1 MFELS
6 FSKSIKNFRKE
17 NNLSQAEFA
26 NMLQVSRTTVVSYE
40 KGTKEPTLYVLFR
53 AAKIMNCSLDE
64 LVGINSPENKVKLYN
79 SLDDNKTLKLEE
91 ELNKK
96 LNTLNKLI
104 KSYRRS
110 FEELSMSKK
119 RTDRILEELSMS
131 KKRNDRMLEE
141 LSMSKKRT
149 DRMFEELSMSKRRT
163 DRMLEELSMSKRRN
177 DLMYEELKRTINR
190 VSKSEDNF
198 TEIIN
203 SLSLDAKKDISLG
216 IEDLSDSPKI
226 EVEYIS
232 IPEFSCIA
240 CGSPMEPEND
250 IADFIE
256 LPLIPPLNPDKI
268 SSYFV
273 VTASGESMNEIC
285 QNGEK
290 IVLMSLQAS
299 CSDIKSGDILAISI
313 DNCLTLKEL
322 ILNSN
327 HDMVTLKPHSTNPE
341 FVETTYT
348 CKEFKTLE
356 IKGKL
361 ICTVNELYDKAEEL
375 SK

>member
-1 MFELS
+1 MEVSIILNKII
-6 FSKSIKNFRKE
+6 FSEKLKYLRLKE
-17 NNLSQAEFA
+17 NLSQSQLAKKA
-26 NMLQVSRTTVVSYE
+26 GITRQALSKYE
-40 KGTKEPTLYVLFR
+40 LGISEPNLYTLVKLADYF
-53 AAKIMNCSLDE
+53 NCSLDSLVFDTIQLNNTMINLDLDYLLNE
-64 LVGINSPENKVKLYN
+64 LDSIQKTNHL
-79 SLDDNKTLKLEE
+79 LDT
-91 ELNKK
+91 K
-96 LNTLNKLI
+96 LNNLKSLIHSIETTSSNKQTQTLDE
-104 KSYRRS
+104 Y
-110 FEELSMSKK
+110 
-119 RTDRILEELSMS
+119 
-131 KKRNDRMLEE
+131 
-141 LSMSKKRT
+141 
-149 DRMFEELSMSKRRT
+149 
-163 DRMLEELSMSKRRN
+163 
-177 DLMYEELKRTINR
+177 
-190 VSKSEDNF
+190 
-198 TEIIN
+198 
-203 SLSLDAKKDISLG
+203 
-216 IEDLSDSPKI
+216 LSDSAKI

-240 CGSPMEPEND
+240 CGSPIEPEND
-250 IADFIE
+250 IEDFID

-327 HDMVTLKPHSTNPE
+327 HDMVTLKPHSTDPE

-356 IKGKL
+356 IKGKF

>member
-1 MFELS
+1 MFEIS

-64 LVGINSPENKVKLYN
+64 LVGINSPENNVKLSN
-79 SLDDNKTLKLEE
+79 SLDDNNTLKLQE

-96 LNTLNKLI
+96 LNILNNLI
-104 KSYRRS
+104 KRYRRS
-110 FEELSMSKK
+110 FEEL
-119 RTDRILEELSMS
+119 
-131 KKRNDRMLEE
+131 N
-141 LSMSKKRT
+141 
-149 DRMFEELSMSKRRT
+149 MSKRRT
-163 DRMLEELSMSKRRN
+163 DRMLEELNMSKRRN

-190 VSKSEDNF
+190 VSKSEDDF

-203 SLSLDAKKDISLG
+203 SLSLDIKKDISIG

-240 CGSPMEPEND
+240 CGSPIEPEND
-250 IADFIE
+250 IEDFID

-268 SSYFV
+268 
-273 VTASGESMNEIC
+273 
-285 QNGEK
+285 
-290 IVLMSLQAS
+290 
-299 CSDIKSGDILAISI
+299 
-313 DNCLTLKEL
+313 
-322 ILNSN
+322 
-327 HDMVTLKPHSTNPE
+327 
-341 FVETTYT
+341 
-348 CKEFKTLE
+348 
-356 IKGKL
+356 
-361 ICTVNELYDKAEEL
+361 
-375 SK
+375 

>member
-1 MFELS
+1 MNKII
-6 FSKSIKNFRKE
+6 FSEKLKYLRLKE
-17 NNLSQAEFA
+17 NLSQSQLAKKA
-26 NMLQVSRTTVVSYE
+26 GITRQALSKYE
-40 KGTKEPTLYVLFR
+40 LGISEPNLYTLVKLADYF
-53 AAKIMNCSLDE
+53 NCSLDSLVFDTIQLNNTMINLDLDYLLNE
-64 LVGINSPENKVKLYN
+64 LDSIQ
-79 SLDDNKTLKLEE
+79 KTNHL
-91 ELNKK
+91 LNTK
-96 LNTLNKLI
+96 LNNLKSLIHSIETTSSNKQTQTLDE
-104 KSYRRS
+104 Y
-110 FEELSMSKK
+110 
-119 RTDRILEELSMS
+119 
-131 KKRNDRMLEE
+131 
-141 LSMSKKRT
+141 
-149 DRMFEELSMSKRRT
+149 
-163 DRMLEELSMSKRRN
+163 
-177 DLMYEELKRTINR
+177 
-190 VSKSEDNF
+190 
-198 TEIIN
+198 
-203 SLSLDAKKDISLG
+203 
-216 IEDLSDSPKI
+216 LSDSAKI

-240 CGSPMEPEND
+240 CGSPIEPEND
-250 IADFIE
+250 IEDFID

-327 HDMVTLKPHSTNPE
+327 HDMVTLKPHSTDPE

-356 IKGKL
+356 IKGKF
-361 ICTVNELYDKAEEL
+361 ICTVNELYDKAEDL

>member
-1 MFELS
+1 MNKII
-6 FSKSIKNFRKE
+6 FSEKLKYLRLKE
-17 NNLSQAEFA
+17 NLSQAQLA
-26 NMLQVSRTTVVSYE
+26 KKVGITRQALSKYE
-40 KGTKEPTLYVLFR
+40 LGISEPNLYTLVKLADYF
-53 AAKIMNCSLDE
+53 NCSLDSLVFDTIQLNNTMINLDLDYLLNE
-64 LVGINSPENKVKLYN
+64 LDSIQKTNHL
-79 SLDDNKTLKLEE
+79 LDT
-91 ELNKK
+91 K
-96 LNTLNKLI
+96 LNNLKSLIHSIETTSSNEQTQTLDE
-104 KSYRRS
+104 Y
-110 FEELSMSKK
+110 
-119 RTDRILEELSMS
+119 
-131 KKRNDRMLEE
+131 
-141 LSMSKKRT
+141 
-149 DRMFEELSMSKRRT
+149 
-163 DRMLEELSMSKRRN
+163 
-177 DLMYEELKRTINR
+177 
-190 VSKSEDNF
+190 
-198 TEIIN
+198 
-203 SLSLDAKKDISLG
+203 
-216 IEDLSDSPKI
+216 LSDSPKI

-240 CGSPMEPEND
+240 CGSPIEPETD
-250 IADFIE
+250 IADFID

-299 CSDIKSGDILAISI
+299 CSDVKSGDILAISI

-356 IKGKL
+356 IKGKF

-375 SK
+375 GK

>member
-1 MFELS
+1 MNKII
-6 FSKSIKNFRKE
+6 FSEKLKYLRLKE
-17 NNLSQAEFA
+17 NLSQAQLA
-26 NMLQVSRTTVVSYE
+26 KKVGITRQALSKYE
-40 KGTKEPTLYVLFR
+40 LGISEPNLYTLVKLADYF
-53 AAKIMNCSLDE
+53 NCSLDSLVFDTIQLNNTMINLDLDYLLNE
-64 LVGINSPENKVKLYN
+64 LDSIQKTNHL
-79 SLDDNKTLKLEE
+79 LDT
-91 ELNKK
+91 K
-96 LNTLNKLI
+96 LNNLKSLIHSIETTSSNEQTQTLDE
-104 KSYRRS
+104 Y
-110 FEELSMSKK
+110 
-119 RTDRILEELSMS
+119 
-131 KKRNDRMLEE
+131 
-141 LSMSKKRT
+141 
-149 DRMFEELSMSKRRT
+149 
-163 DRMLEELSMSKRRN
+163 
-177 DLMYEELKRTINR
+177 
-190 VSKSEDNF
+190 
-198 TEIIN
+198 
-203 SLSLDAKKDISLG
+203 
-216 IEDLSDSPKI
+216 LSDSPKI

-240 CGSPMEPEND
+240 CGSPIEPETD
-250 IADFIE
+250 IADFID

-299 CSDIKSGDILAISI
+299 CSDVKSGDILAISI

-356 IKGKL
+356 IKGKF

>member
-40 KGTKEPTLYVLFR
+40 KGTKEPSLYVLFR
-53 AAKIMNCSLDE
+53 AAKVMNCSLDE
-64 LVGINSPENKVKLYN
+64 LVGLNSPENKIKIYN
-79 SLDDNKTLKLEE
+79 SLDDNSTLKLKE
-91 ELNKK
+91 ELNEK

-104 KSYRRS
+104 KRYRRS
-110 FEELSMSKK
+110 FEEL
-119 RTDRILEELSMS
+119 
-131 KKRNDRMLEE
+131 N
-141 LSMSKKRT
+141 
-149 DRMFEELSMSKRRT
+149 
-163 DRMLEELSMSKRRN
+163 MSKRRN

-190 VSKSEDNF
+190 VSKSEDDF

-203 SLSLDAKKDISLG
+203 SLSLDTKKDISIG

-240 CGSPMEPEND
+240 CGSPIEPEND
-250 IADFIE
+250 IEDFID

-285 QNGEK
+285 QDGEK

-327 HDMVTLKPHSTNPE
+327 HDMVTLKPHSTDPE

-356 IKGKL
+356 IKGKF

>member
-1 MFELS
+1 MFEQS
-6 FSKSIKNFRKE
+6 FSKSIKKFRKE
-17 NNLSQAEFA
+17 NNLSQLEFA

-40 KGTKEPTLYVLFR
+40 KGTKEPSLYVLFR
-53 AAKIMNCSLDE
+53 AAKVMNCSLDE
-64 LVGINSPENKVKLYN
+64 LVGLNSPENKIKIYN
-79 SLDDNKTLKLEE
+79 SLDDNSTLKLKE
-91 ELNKK
+91 ELNEK

-104 KSYRRS
+104 KRYRRS
-110 FEELSMSKK
+110 FEEL
-119 RTDRILEELSMS
+119 
-131 KKRNDRMLEE
+131 N
-141 LSMSKKRT
+141 
-149 DRMFEELSMSKRRT
+149 
-163 DRMLEELSMSKRRN
+163 MSKRRN

-190 VSKSEDNF
+190 VSKSEDDF

-203 SLSLDAKKDISLG
+203 SLSLDTKKDISIG

-240 CGSPMEPEND
+240 CGSPIEPEND
-250 IADFIE
+250 IEDFID

-327 HDMVTLKPHSTNPE
+327 HDMVTLKPHSTDPE
-341 FVETTYT
+341 FIETTYT

-356 IKGKL
+356 IKGKF
-361 ICTVNELYDKAEEL
+361 ICTVNELYDKAEDL

>member
-1 MFELS
+1 MEVSIILNKII
-6 FSKSIKNFRKE
+6 FSEKLKYLRLKE
-17 NNLSQAEFA
+17 NLSQSQLAKKA
-26 NMLQVSRTTVVSYE
+26 GITRQALSKYE
-40 KGTKEPTLYVLFR
+40 LGISEPNLYTLVKLADYF
-53 AAKIMNCSLDE
+53 NCSLDSLVFDTIQLNNTMINLDLDYLLNE
-64 LVGINSPENKVKLYN
+64 LDSIQKTNHL
-79 SLDDNKTLKLEE
+79 LDT
-91 ELNKK
+91 K
-96 LNTLNKLI
+96 LNNLKSLIHSIETTSSNKQTQTLDE
-104 KSYRRS
+104 Y
-110 FEELSMSKK
+110 
-119 RTDRILEELSMS
+119 
-131 KKRNDRMLEE
+131 
-141 LSMSKKRT
+141 
-149 DRMFEELSMSKRRT
+149 
-163 DRMLEELSMSKRRN
+163 
-177 DLMYEELKRTINR
+177 
-190 VSKSEDNF
+190 
-198 TEIIN
+198 
-203 SLSLDAKKDISLG
+203 
-216 IEDLSDSPKI
+216 LSDSAKI

-240 CGSPMEPEND
+240 CGSPIEPEND
-250 IADFIE
+250 IEDFID

-285 QNGEK
+285 QHGEK

-327 HDMVTLKPHSTNPE
+327 HDMVTLKPHSTDPE
-341 FVETTYT
+341 FLETTYT

-356 IKGKL
+356 IKGKF

>member
-1 MFELS
+1 MFEQS
-6 FSKSIKNFRKE
+6 FSKSIKKFRKE

-40 KGTKEPTLYVLFR
+40 KGTKEPSLYVLFR
-53 AAKIMNCSLDE
+53 AAKVMNCSLDE
-64 LVGINSPENKVKLYN
+64 LVGLNSPENKIKIYN
-79 SLDDNKTLKLEE
+79 SLDDNSTLKLKE
-91 ELNKK
+91 ELNEK

-104 KSYRRS
+104 KRYRRS
-110 FEELSMSKK
+110 FEEL
-119 RTDRILEELSMS
+119 
-131 KKRNDRMLEE
+131 N
-141 LSMSKKRT
+141 
-149 DRMFEELSMSKRRT
+149 
-163 DRMLEELSMSKRRN
+163 MSKRRN

-190 VSKSEDNF
+190 VSKSEDDF

-203 SLSLDAKKDISLG
+203 SLSLDAKKDISIG
-216 IEDLSDSPKI
+216 IEDLSDSAKI

-240 CGSPMEPEND
+240 CGSPIEPEND
-250 IADFIE
+250 IEDLIE

-285 QNGEK
+285 QNREK

-299 CSDIKSGDILAISI
+299 CSDVKSGDILAISI

-356 IKGKL
+356 IKGKF

>member
-1 MFELS
+1 MNKII
-6 FSKSIKNFRKE
+6 FSEKLKYLRLKE
-17 NNLSQAEFA
+17 NLSQSQLAKKVGITRQA
-26 NMLQVSRTTVVSYE
+26 LSKYE
-40 KGTKEPTLYVLFR
+40 LGISEPNLYTLVKLADYF
-53 AAKIMNCSLDE
+53 NCSLDSLVFDTIQLNNTMINLDLDYLLNE
-64 LVGINSPENKVKLYN
+64 LDSIQKTNHL
-79 SLDDNKTLKLEE
+79 LDT
-91 ELNKK
+91 K
-96 LNTLNKLI
+96 LNNLKSLIHSIETTSSNEQTQTLDE
-104 KSYRRS
+104 Y
-110 FEELSMSKK
+110 
-119 RTDRILEELSMS
+119 
-131 KKRNDRMLEE
+131 
-141 LSMSKKRT
+141 
-149 DRMFEELSMSKRRT
+149 
-163 DRMLEELSMSKRRN
+163 
-177 DLMYEELKRTINR
+177 
-190 VSKSEDNF
+190 
-198 TEIIN
+198 
-203 SLSLDAKKDISLG
+203 
-216 IEDLSDSPKI
+216 LSDSPKI

-240 CGSPMEPEND
+240 CGSPIEPEND
-250 IADFIE
+250 IEDLIE

-285 QNGEK
+285 QNREK

-299 CSDIKSGDILAISI
+299 CSDVKSGDILAISI

-356 IKGKL
+356 IKGKF

>member
-1 MFELS
+1 LNKII
-6 FSKSIKNFRKE
+6 FSEKLKYLRLKE
-17 NNLSQAEFA
+17 NLSQSQLAKKA
-26 NMLQVSRTTVVSYE
+26 GITRQALSKYE
-40 KGTKEPTLYVLFR
+40 LGISEPNLYTLVKLADYF
-53 AAKIMNCSLDE
+53 NCSLDSLVFDTIQLNNTMINLDLDYLLNE
-64 LVGINSPENKVKLYN
+64 LDSIQKTNHL
-79 SLDDNKTLKLEE
+79 LDT
-91 ELNKK
+91 K
-96 LNTLNKLI
+96 LNNLKSLIHSIETTSSNKQTQTLDE
-104 KSYRRS
+104 Y
-110 FEELSMSKK
+110 
-119 RTDRILEELSMS
+119 
-131 KKRNDRMLEE
+131 
-141 LSMSKKRT
+141 
-149 DRMFEELSMSKRRT
+149 
-163 DRMLEELSMSKRRN
+163 
-177 DLMYEELKRTINR
+177 
-190 VSKSEDNF
+190 
-198 TEIIN
+198 
-203 SLSLDAKKDISLG
+203 
-216 IEDLSDSPKI
+216 LSDSAKI

-240 CGSPMEPEND
+240 CGSPIEPEND
-250 IADFIE
+250 IEDFID

-327 HDMVTLKPHSTNPE
+327 HDMVTLKPHSTDPE

-356 IKGKL
+356 IKGKF

>member
-1 MFELS
+1 MNKII
-6 FSKSIKNFRKE
+6 FSEKLKYLRLKE
-17 NNLSQAEFA
+17 NLSQSQLAKKVGITRQA
-26 NMLQVSRTTVVSYE
+26 LSKYE
-40 KGTKEPTLYVLFR
+40 LGISEPNLYTLVKLADYF
-53 AAKIMNCSLDE
+53 NCSLDSLVFDTIQLNNTMINLDLDYLLNE
-64 LVGINSPENKVKLYN
+64 LDSIQKTNHL
-79 SLDDNKTLKLEE
+79 LDT
-91 ELNKK
+91 K
-96 LNTLNKLI
+96 LNNLKSLIHSIETTSSNEQTQTLDE
-104 KSYRRS
+104 Y
-110 FEELSMSKK
+110 
-119 RTDRILEELSMS
+119 
-131 KKRNDRMLEE
+131 
-141 LSMSKKRT
+141 
-149 DRMFEELSMSKRRT
+149 
-163 DRMLEELSMSKRRN
+163 
-177 DLMYEELKRTINR
+177 
-190 VSKSEDNF
+190 
-198 TEIIN
+198 
-203 SLSLDAKKDISLG
+203 
-216 IEDLSDSPKI
+216 LSDSPKI

-240 CGSPMEPEND
+240 CGSPIEPEND
-250 IADFIE
+250 IEDLIE

-285 QNGEK
+285 QNREK

-356 IKGKL
+356 IKGKF

>member
-1 MFELS
+1 MEVSIILNKII
-6 FSKSIKNFRKE
+6 FSEKLKYLRLKE
-17 NNLSQAEFA
+17 NLSQSQLAKKA
-26 NMLQVSRTTVVSYE
+26 GITRQALSKYE
-40 KGTKEPTLYVLFR
+40 LGISEPNLYTLVKLADYF
-53 AAKIMNCSLDE
+53 NCSLDSLVFDTIQLNNTMINLDLDYLLNE
-64 LVGINSPENKVKLYN
+64 LDSIQ
-79 SLDDNKTLKLEE
+79 KTNHL
-91 ELNKK
+91 LNTK
-96 LNTLNKLI
+96 LNNLKSLIHSIETTSSNKQTQTLDE
-104 KSYRRS
+104 Y
-110 FEELSMSKK
+110 
-119 RTDRILEELSMS
+119 
-131 KKRNDRMLEE
+131 
-141 LSMSKKRT
+141 
-149 DRMFEELSMSKRRT
+149 
-163 DRMLEELSMSKRRN
+163 
-177 DLMYEELKRTINR
+177 
-190 VSKSEDNF
+190 
-198 TEIIN
+198 
-203 SLSLDAKKDISLG
+203 
-216 IEDLSDSPKI
+216 LSDSAKI

-240 CGSPMEPEND
+240 CGSPIEPEND
-250 IADFIE
+250 IEDFID

-285 QNGEK
+285 QDGEK

-356 IKGKL
+356 IKGKF
-361 ICTVNELYDKAEEL
+361 ICTVNELYDKAEDL

>member
-64 LVGINSPENKVKLYN
+64 LVGINSPENKVKIYN
-79 SLDDNKTLKLEE
+79 NLDDNSTLKLQE

-104 KSYRRS
+104 KRYRRS
-110 FEELSMSKK
+110 FEELNMSKK
-119 RTDRILEELSMS
+119 RTDRMLEELNMS
-131 KKRNDRMLEE
+131 KRRNDRMLEE
-141 LSMSKKRT
+141 LN
-149 DRMFEELSMSKRRT
+149 
-163 DRMLEELSMSKRRN
+163 MSKRRN

-190 VSKSEDNF
+190 VSKSEDDF

-203 SLSLDAKKDISLG
+203 SLSLDIKKDISIG

-240 CGSPMEPEND
+240 CGSPIEPEND
-250 IADFIE
+250 IEDFID

-285 QNGEK
+285 QDGEK

-327 HDMVTLKPHSTNPE
+327 HDMVTLKPHSTDPE
-341 FVETTYT
+341 FIETTYT

-356 IKGKL
+356 IKGKF

>member
-1 MFELS
+1 MNKII
-6 FSKSIKNFRKE
+6 FSEKLKYLRLKE
-17 NNLSQAEFA
+17 NLSQAQLA
-26 NMLQVSRTTVVSYE
+26 KKVGITRQALSKYE
-40 KGTKEPTLYVLFR
+40 LGISEPNLYTLVKLADYF
-53 AAKIMNCSLDE
+53 NCSLDSLVFDTIQLNNTMINLDLDYLLNE
-64 LVGINSPENKVKLYN
+64 LDSIQKTNHL
-79 SLDDNKTLKLEE
+79 LDT
-91 ELNKK
+91 K
-96 LNTLNKLI
+96 LNNLKSLIHSIETTSSNEQTQTLDE
-104 KSYRRS
+104 Y
-110 FEELSMSKK
+110 
-119 RTDRILEELSMS
+119 
-131 KKRNDRMLEE
+131 
-141 LSMSKKRT
+141 
-149 DRMFEELSMSKRRT
+149 
-163 DRMLEELSMSKRRN
+163 
-177 DLMYEELKRTINR
+177 
-190 VSKSEDNF
+190 
-198 TEIIN
+198 
-203 SLSLDAKKDISLG
+203 
-216 IEDLSDSPKI
+216 LSDSPKI

-240 CGSPMEPEND
+240 CGSPIEPEND
-250 IADFIE
+250 IEDFID

-299 CSDIKSGDILAISI
+299 CSDVKSGDILAISI

-356 IKGKL
+356 IKGKF

>member
-1 MFELS
+1 MNKII
-6 FSKSIKNFRKE
+6 FSEKLKYLRLKE
-17 NNLSQAEFA
+17 NLSQSQLAKKA
-26 NMLQVSRTTVVSYE
+26 GITRQALSKYE
-40 KGTKEPTLYVLFR
+40 LGISEPNLYTLVKLADYF
-53 AAKIMNCSLDE
+53 NCSLDSLVFDTIQLNNTMINLDLDYLLNE
-64 LVGINSPENKVKLYN
+64 LDSIQ
-79 SLDDNKTLKLEE
+79 KTNHL
-91 ELNKK
+91 LNTK
-96 LNTLNKLI
+96 LNNLKSLIHSIETTSSNKQTQTLDE
-104 KSYRRS
+104 Y
-110 FEELSMSKK
+110 
-119 RTDRILEELSMS
+119 
-131 KKRNDRMLEE
+131 
-141 LSMSKKRT
+141 
-149 DRMFEELSMSKRRT
+149 
-163 DRMLEELSMSKRRN
+163 
-177 DLMYEELKRTINR
+177 
-190 VSKSEDNF
+190 
-198 TEIIN
+198 
-203 SLSLDAKKDISLG
+203 
-216 IEDLSDSPKI
+216 LSDSAKI

-240 CGSPMEPEND
+240 CGSPIEPEND
-250 IADFIE
+250 IEDFID

-285 QNGEK
+285 QHGEK

-327 HDMVTLKPHSTNPE
+327 HDMVTLKPHSTDPE

-356 IKGKL
+356 IKGKF

>member
-53 AAKIMNCSLDE
+53 AAKVMNCSLDE

-79 SLDDNKTLKLEE
+79 SLDDNNTLKLEE
-91 ELNKK
+91 ELNEK

-110 FEELSMSKK
+110 FDELNMSKK

-131 KKRNDRMLEE
+131 KKRNDKMLEE

-149 DRMFEELSMSKRRT
+149 DRMFDELSMSKRRT

-190 VSKSEDNF
+190 VSKAEDDF

-203 SLSLDAKKDISLG
+203 SLSLDTKKDISIG

-226 EVEYIS
+226 EVEFIS

-240 CGSPMEPEND
+240 CGSPIEPEND
-250 IADFIE
+250 IEDFID

-327 HDMVTLKPHSTNPE
+327 HDMVTLKPHSTDPE

-356 IKGKL
+356 IKGKF

>member
-1 MFELS
+1 MFEQS
-6 FSKSIKNFRKE
+6 FSKSIKKFRKE

-40 KGTKEPTLYVLFR
+40 KGTKEPSLYVLFR
-53 AAKIMNCSLDE
+53 AAKVMNCSLDE
-64 LVGINSPENKVKLYN
+64 LVGLNSPENKIKIYN
-79 SLDDNKTLKLEE
+79 SLDDNSTLKLKE
-91 ELNKK
+91 ELNEK

-104 KSYRRS
+104 KRYRRS
-110 FEELSMSKK
+110 FEEL
-119 RTDRILEELSMS
+119 
-131 KKRNDRMLEE
+131 N
-141 LSMSKKRT
+141 
-149 DRMFEELSMSKRRT
+149 
-163 DRMLEELSMSKRRN
+163 MSKRRN

-190 VSKSEDNF
+190 VSKSEDDF

-203 SLSLDAKKDISLG
+203 SLSLDIKKDISIG

-240 CGSPMEPEND
+240 CGSPIEPETD
-250 IADFIE
+250 IADLIE

-285 QNGEK
+285 QHGEK

-327 HDMVTLKPHSTNPE
+327 HDMVTLKPHSTDPE

-356 IKGKL
+356 IKGKF

>member
-1 MFELS
+1 MNKII
-6 FSKSIKNFRKE
+6 FSEKLKYLRLKE
-17 NNLSQAEFA
+17 NLSQAQLA
-26 NMLQVSRTTVVSYE
+26 KKVGITRQALSKYE
-40 KGTKEPTLYVLFR
+40 LGISEPNLYTLVKLADYF
-53 AAKIMNCSLDE
+53 NCSLDSLVFDTIQLNNTMINLDLDYLLNE
-64 LVGINSPENKVKLYN
+64 LDSIQKTNHL
-79 SLDDNKTLKLEE
+79 LDT
-91 ELNKK
+91 K
-96 LNTLNKLI
+96 LNNLKSLIHSIETTSSNEQTQTLDE
-104 KSYRRS
+104 Y
-110 FEELSMSKK
+110 
-119 RTDRILEELSMS
+119 
-131 KKRNDRMLEE
+131 
-141 LSMSKKRT
+141 
-149 DRMFEELSMSKRRT
+149 
-163 DRMLEELSMSKRRN
+163 
-177 DLMYEELKRTINR
+177 
-190 VSKSEDNF
+190 
-198 TEIIN
+198 
-203 SLSLDAKKDISLG
+203 
-216 IEDLSDSPKI
+216 LSDSPKI

-240 CGSPMEPEND
+240 CGSPIEPETD
-250 IADFIE
+250 IADFID

-273 VTASGESMNEIC
+273 VTASGESMNEIW

-299 CSDIKSGDILAISI
+299 CSDVKSGDILAISI

-356 IKGKL
+356 IKGKF

-375 SK
+375 GK

>member
-1 MFELS
+1 MEVSIILNKII
-6 FSKSIKNFRKE
+6 FSEKLKYLRLKE
-17 NNLSQAEFA
+17 NLSQAQLA
-26 NMLQVSRTTVVSYE
+26 KKVGITRQALSKYE
-40 KGTKEPTLYVLFR
+40 LGISEPNLYTLVKLADYF
-53 AAKIMNCSLDE
+53 NCSLDSLVFDTIQLNNTMINLDLDYLLNE
-64 LVGINSPENKVKLYN
+64 LDSIQKTNHL
-79 SLDDNKTLKLEE
+79 LDT
-91 ELNKK
+91 K
-96 LNTLNKLI
+96 LNNLKSLIHSIETTSSNEQTQTLDE
-104 KSYRRS
+104 Y
-110 FEELSMSKK
+110 
-119 RTDRILEELSMS
+119 
-131 KKRNDRMLEE
+131 
-141 LSMSKKRT
+141 
-149 DRMFEELSMSKRRT
+149 
-163 DRMLEELSMSKRRN
+163 
-177 DLMYEELKRTINR
+177 
-190 VSKSEDNF
+190 
-198 TEIIN
+198 
-203 SLSLDAKKDISLG
+203 
-216 IEDLSDSPKI
+216 LSDSPKI

-240 CGSPMEPEND
+240 CGSPIEPETD
-250 IADFIE
+250 IADFID

-299 CSDIKSGDILAISI
+299 CSDVKSGDILAISI

-356 IKGKL
+356 IKGKF

>member
-1 MFELS
+1 MNKII
-6 FSKSIKNFRKE
+6 FSEKLKYLRLKE
-17 NNLSQAEFA
+17 NLSQSQLAKKVGITRQA
-26 NMLQVSRTTVVSYE
+26 LSKYE
-40 KGTKEPTLYVLFR
+40 LGISEPNLYTLVKLADYF
-53 AAKIMNCSLDE
+53 NCSLDSLVFDTIQLNNTMINLDLDYLLNE
-64 LVGINSPENKVKLYN
+64 LDSIQKTNHL
-79 SLDDNKTLKLEE
+79 LDT
-91 ELNKK
+91 K
-96 LNTLNKLI
+96 LNNLKSLIHSIETTSSNKQTQTLDE
-104 KSYRRS
+104 Y
-110 FEELSMSKK
+110 
-119 RTDRILEELSMS
+119 
-131 KKRNDRMLEE
+131 
-141 LSMSKKRT
+141 
-149 DRMFEELSMSKRRT
+149 
-163 DRMLEELSMSKRRN
+163 
-177 DLMYEELKRTINR
+177 
-190 VSKSEDNF
+190 
-198 TEIIN
+198 
-203 SLSLDAKKDISLG
+203 
-216 IEDLSDSPKI
+216 LSDSAKI

-240 CGSPMEPEND
+240 CGSPIEPEND
-250 IADFIE
+250 IEDFID

-327 HDMVTLKPHSTNPE
+327 HDMVTLKPHSTDPE

-356 IKGKL
+356 IKGKF
-361 ICTVNELYDKAEEL
+361 ICTVNELYDKAEDL

>member
-1 MFELS
+1 MEVSIILNKII
-6 FSKSIKNFRKE
+6 FSEKLKYLRLKE
-17 NNLSQAEFA
+17 NLSQSQLAKKA
-26 NMLQVSRTTVVSYE
+26 GITRQALSKYE
-40 KGTKEPTLYVLFR
+40 LGISEPNLYTLVKLADYF
-53 AAKIMNCSLDE
+53 NCSLDSLVFDTIQLNNTMINLDLDYLLNE
-64 LVGINSPENKVKLYN
+64 LDSIQKTNHL
-79 SLDDNKTLKLEE
+79 LDT
-91 ELNKK
+91 K
-96 LNTLNKLI
+96 LNNLKSLIHSIETTSSNKQTQTLDE
-104 KSYRRS
+104 Y
-110 FEELSMSKK
+110 
-119 RTDRILEELSMS
+119 
-131 KKRNDRMLEE
+131 
-141 LSMSKKRT
+141 
-149 DRMFEELSMSKRRT
+149 
-163 DRMLEELSMSKRRN
+163 
-177 DLMYEELKRTINR
+177 
-190 VSKSEDNF
+190 
-198 TEIIN
+198 
-203 SLSLDAKKDISLG
+203 
-216 IEDLSDSPKI
+216 LSDSAKI

-240 CGSPMEPEND
+240 CGSPIEPEND
-250 IADFIE
+250 IEDFID

-327 HDMVTLKPHSTNPE
+327 HDMVTLKPHSTDPE

-356 IKGKL
+356 IKGKF
-361 ICTVNELYDKAEEL
+361 ICTVNELYDKAEDL

>member
-1 MFELS
+1 MNKII
-6 FSKSIKNFRKE
+6 FSEKLKYLRLKE
-17 NNLSQAEFA
+17 NLSQSQLAKKA
-26 NMLQVSRTTVVSYE
+26 GITRQALSKYE
-40 KGTKEPTLYVLFR
+40 LGISEPNLYTLVKLADYF
-53 AAKIMNCSLDE
+53 NCSLDSLVFDTIQLNNTMINLDLDYLLNE
-64 LVGINSPENKVKLYN
+64 LDSIQKTNHL
-79 SLDDNKTLKLEE
+79 LDT
-91 ELNKK
+91 K
-96 LNTLNKLI
+96 LNNLKSLIHSIETTSSNKQTQTLDE
-104 KSYRRS
+104 Y
-110 FEELSMSKK
+110 
-119 RTDRILEELSMS
+119 
-131 KKRNDRMLEE
+131 
-141 LSMSKKRT
+141 
-149 DRMFEELSMSKRRT
+149 
-163 DRMLEELSMSKRRN
+163 
-177 DLMYEELKRTINR
+177 
-190 VSKSEDNF
+190 
-198 TEIIN
+198 
-203 SLSLDAKKDISLG
+203 
-216 IEDLSDSPKI
+216 LSDSAKI

-240 CGSPMEPEND
+240 CGSPIEPEND
-250 IADFIE
+250 IEDFID

-327 HDMVTLKPHSTNPE
+327 HDMVTLKPHSTDPE

-356 IKGKL
+356 IKGKF

>member
-1 MFELS
+1 MNKII
-6 FSKSIKNFRKE
+6 FSEKLKYLRLKE
-17 NNLSQAEFA
+17 NLSQAQLA
-26 NMLQVSRTTVVSYE
+26 KKVGITRQALSKYE
-40 KGTKEPTLYVLFR
+40 LGISEPNLYTLVKLADYF
-53 AAKIMNCSLDE
+53 NCSLDSLVFDTIQLNNTMINLDLDYLLNE
-64 LVGINSPENKVKLYN
+64 LDSIQKTNHL
-79 SLDDNKTLKLEE
+79 LDT
-91 ELNKK
+91 K
-96 LNTLNKLI
+96 LNNLKSLIHSIETTSSNEQTQTLDE
-104 KSYRRS
+104 Y
-110 FEELSMSKK
+110 
-119 RTDRILEELSMS
+119 
-131 KKRNDRMLEE
+131 
-141 LSMSKKRT
+141 
-149 DRMFEELSMSKRRT
+149 
-163 DRMLEELSMSKRRN
+163 
-177 DLMYEELKRTINR
+177 
-190 VSKSEDNF
+190 
-198 TEIIN
+198 
-203 SLSLDAKKDISLG
+203 
-216 IEDLSDSPKI
+216 LSDSPKI

-240 CGSPMEPEND
+240 CGSPIEPEND
-250 IADFIE
+250 IEDFID

-356 IKGKL
+356 IKGKF

-375 SK
+375 GK

>member
-1 MFELS
+1 MEVSIILNKII
-6 FSKSIKNFRKE
+6 FSEKLKYLRLKE
-17 NNLSQAEFA
+17 NLSQSQLAKKA
-26 NMLQVSRTTVVSYE
+26 GITRQALSKYE
-40 KGTKEPTLYVLFR
+40 LGISEPNLYTLVKLADYF
-53 AAKIMNCSLDE
+53 NCSLDSLVFDTIQLNNTMINLDLDYLLNE
-64 LVGINSPENKVKLYN
+64 LDSIQ
-79 SLDDNKTLKLEE
+79 KTNHL
-91 ELNKK
+91 LNTK
-96 LNTLNKLI
+96 LNNLKSLIHSIETTSSNKQTQTLDE
-104 KSYRRS
+104 Y
-110 FEELSMSKK
+110 
-119 RTDRILEELSMS
+119 
-131 KKRNDRMLEE
+131 
-141 LSMSKKRT
+141 
-149 DRMFEELSMSKRRT
+149 
-163 DRMLEELSMSKRRN
+163 
-177 DLMYEELKRTINR
+177 
-190 VSKSEDNF
+190 
-198 TEIIN
+198 
-203 SLSLDAKKDISLG
+203 
-216 IEDLSDSPKI
+216 LSDSAKI

-240 CGSPMEPEND
+240 CGSPIEPEND
-250 IADFIE
+250 IEDFID

-285 QNGEK
+285 QHGEK

-327 HDMVTLKPHSTNPE
+327 HDMVTLKPHSTDPE

-356 IKGKL
+356 IKGKF
-361 ICTVNELYDKAEEL
+361 ICTVNELYDKAEDL

>member
-1 MFELS
+1 MFEQS
-6 FSKSIKNFRKE
+6 FSKSIKKFRKE
-17 NNLSQAEFA
+17 NNLSQLEFA

-40 KGTKEPTLYVLFR
+40 KGTKDPSLYVLFR
-53 AAKIMNCSLDE
+53 AAKVMNCSLDE
-64 LVGINSPENKVKLYN
+64 LVGLNSPENKIKIYN
-79 SLDDNKTLKLEE
+79 SLDDNSTLKLKE
-91 ELNKK
+91 ELNEK

-104 KSYRRS
+104 KRYRRS
-110 FEELSMSKK
+110 FEEL
-119 RTDRILEELSMS
+119 
-131 KKRNDRMLEE
+131 N
-141 LSMSKKRT
+141 
-149 DRMFEELSMSKRRT
+149 
-163 DRMLEELSMSKRRN
+163 MSKRRN

-190 VSKSEDNF
+190 VSKSEDDF

-203 SLSLDAKKDISLG
+203 SLSLDTKKDISIG

-240 CGSPMEPEND
+240 CGSPIEPEND
-250 IADFIE
+250 IEDFID

-285 QNGEK
+285 QDGEK

-356 IKGKL
+356 IKGKF

>member
-1 MFELS
+1 MFEQS
-6 FSKSIKNFRKE
+6 FSKSIKKFRKE
-17 NNLSQAEFA
+17 NNLSQLEFA

-40 KGTKEPTLYVLFR
+40 KGTKDPSLYVLFR
-53 AAKIMNCSLDE
+53 AAKVMNCSLDE
-64 LVGINSPENKVKLYN
+64 LVGLNSPENKIKIYN
-79 SLDDNKTLKLEE
+79 SLDDNSTLKLKE
-91 ELNKK
+91 ELNEK

-104 KSYRRS
+104 KRYRRS
-110 FEELSMSKK
+110 FEEL
-119 RTDRILEELSMS
+119 
-131 KKRNDRMLEE
+131 N
-141 LSMSKKRT
+141 
-149 DRMFEELSMSKRRT
+149 
-163 DRMLEELSMSKRRN
+163 MSKRRN

-190 VSKSEDNF
+190 VSKSEDDF

-203 SLSLDAKKDISLG
+203 SLSLDTKKDISIG

-240 CGSPMEPEND
+240 CGSPIKPEND
-250 IADFIE
+250 IEDFID

-285 QNGEK
+285 QDGEK

-356 IKGKL
+356 IKGKF

>member
-1 MFELS
+1 MNKII
-6 FSKSIKNFRKE
+6 FSEKLKYLRLKE
-17 NNLSQAEFA
+17 NLSQAQLA
-26 NMLQVSRTTVVSYE
+26 KKVGITRQALSKYE
-40 KGTKEPTLYVLFR
+40 LGISEPNLYTLVKLADYF
-53 AAKIMNCSLDE
+53 NCSLDSLVFDTIQLNNTMINLDLDYLLNE
-64 LVGINSPENKVKLYN
+64 LDSIQKTNHL
-79 SLDDNKTLKLEE
+79 LDT
-91 ELNKK
+91 K
-96 LNTLNKLI
+96 LNNLKSLIHSIETTSSNEQTQTLDE
-104 KSYRRS
+104 Y
-110 FEELSMSKK
+110 
-119 RTDRILEELSMS
+119 
-131 KKRNDRMLEE
+131 
-141 LSMSKKRT
+141 
-149 DRMFEELSMSKRRT
+149 
-163 DRMLEELSMSKRRN
+163 
-177 DLMYEELKRTINR
+177 
-190 VSKSEDNF
+190 
-198 TEIIN
+198 
-203 SLSLDAKKDISLG
+203 
-216 IEDLSDSPKI
+216 LSDSPKI

-240 CGSPMEPEND
+240 CGSPIEPETD
-250 IADFIE
+250 IADFID

-356 IKGKL
+356 IKGKF

-375 SK
+375 GK

>member
-1 MFELS
+1 MNKII
-6 FSKSIKNFRKE
+6 FSEKLKYLRLKE
-17 NNLSQAEFA
+17 NLSQSQLAKKA
-26 NMLQVSRTTVVSYE
+26 GITRQALSKYE
-40 KGTKEPTLYVLFR
+40 LGISEPNLYTLVKLADYF
-53 AAKIMNCSLDE
+53 NCSLDSLVFDTIQLNNTMINLDLDYLLNE
-64 LVGINSPENKVKLYN
+64 LDSIQKTNHL
-79 SLDDNKTLKLEE
+79 LDT
-91 ELNKK
+91 K
-96 LNTLNKLI
+96 LNNLKSLIHSIETTSSNKQTQTLDE
-104 KSYRRS
+104 Y
-110 FEELSMSKK
+110 
-119 RTDRILEELSMS
+119 
-131 KKRNDRMLEE
+131 
-141 LSMSKKRT
+141 
-149 DRMFEELSMSKRRT
+149 
-163 DRMLEELSMSKRRN
+163 
-177 DLMYEELKRTINR
+177 
-190 VSKSEDNF
+190 
-198 TEIIN
+198 
-203 SLSLDAKKDISLG
+203 
-216 IEDLSDSPKI
+216 LSDSAKI

-240 CGSPMEPEND
+240 CGSPIEPETD
-250 IADFIE
+250 IADLIE

-285 QNGEK
+285 QDGEK

-327 HDMVTLKPHSTNPE
+327 HDMVTLKPHSTDPE

-356 IKGKL
+356 IKGKF

>member
-64 LVGINSPENKVKLYN
+64 LVGINSPENKVKIYN
-79 SLDDNKTLKLEE
+79 NLDDNSTLKLQE

-104 KSYRRS
+104 KRYRRS
-110 FEELSMSKK
+110 FEEL
-119 RTDRILEELSMS
+119 
-131 KKRNDRMLEE
+131 N
-141 LSMSKKRT
+141 
-149 DRMFEELSMSKRRT
+149 
-163 DRMLEELSMSKRRN
+163 MSKRRN

-190 VSKSEDNF
+190 VSKSEDDF

-203 SLSLDAKKDISLG
+203 SLSLDTKKDISIG

-240 CGSPMEPEND
+240 CGSPIEPEND
-250 IADFIE
+250 IEDFID

-285 QNGEK
+285 QHGEK

-327 HDMVTLKPHSTNPE
+327 HDMVTLKPHSTDPE

-356 IKGKL
+356 IKGKF

>member
-1 MFELS
+1 MEVSIILNKII
-6 FSKSIKNFRKE
+6 FSEKLKYLRLKE
-17 NNLSQAEFA
+17 NLSQAQLA
-26 NMLQVSRTTVVSYE
+26 KKVGITRQALSKYE
-40 KGTKEPTLYVLFR
+40 LGISEPNLYTLVKLADYF
-53 AAKIMNCSLDE
+53 NCSLDSLVFDTIQLNNTMINLDLDYLLNE
-64 LVGINSPENKVKLYN
+64 LDSIQKTNHL
-79 SLDDNKTLKLEE
+79 LDT
-91 ELNKK
+91 K
-96 LNTLNKLI
+96 LNNLKSLIHSIETTSSNEQTQTLDE
-104 KSYRRS
+104 Y
-110 FEELSMSKK
+110 
-119 RTDRILEELSMS
+119 
-131 KKRNDRMLEE
+131 
-141 LSMSKKRT
+141 
-149 DRMFEELSMSKRRT
+149 
-163 DRMLEELSMSKRRN
+163 
-177 DLMYEELKRTINR
+177 
-190 VSKSEDNF
+190 
-198 TEIIN
+198 
-203 SLSLDAKKDISLG
+203 
-216 IEDLSDSPKI
+216 LSDSPKI

-240 CGSPMEPEND
+240 CGSPIEPETD
-250 IADFIE
+250 IADFID

-356 IKGKL
+356 IKGKF

-375 SK
+375 GK

>member
-1 MFELS
+1 MNKII
-6 FSKSIKNFRKE
+6 FSEKLKYLRLKE
-17 NNLSQAEFA
+17 NLSQSQLAKKVGITRQA
-26 NMLQVSRTTVVSYE
+26 LSKYE
-40 KGTKEPTLYVLFR
+40 LGISEPNLYTLVKLADYF
-53 AAKIMNCSLDE
+53 NCSLDSLVFDTIQLNNTMINLDLDYLLNE
-64 LVGINSPENKVKLYN
+64 LDSIQKTNHL
-79 SLDDNKTLKLEE
+79 LDT
-91 ELNKK
+91 K
-96 LNTLNKLI
+96 LNNLKSLIHSIETTSSNEQTQTLDE
-104 KSYRRS
+104 Y
-110 FEELSMSKK
+110 
-119 RTDRILEELSMS
+119 
-131 KKRNDRMLEE
+131 
-141 LSMSKKRT
+141 
-149 DRMFEELSMSKRRT
+149 
-163 DRMLEELSMSKRRN
+163 
-177 DLMYEELKRTINR
+177 
-190 VSKSEDNF
+190 
-198 TEIIN
+198 
-203 SLSLDAKKDISLG
+203 
-216 IEDLSDSPKI
+216 LSDSPKI

-240 CGSPMEPEND
+240 CGSPIEPETD
-250 IADFIE
+250 IADFID

-299 CSDIKSGDILAISI
+299 CSDVKSGDILAISI

-356 IKGKL
+356 IKGKF

-375 SK
+375 GK

>member
-1 MFELS
+1 MNKII
-6 FSKSIKNFRKE
+6 FSEKLKYLRLKE
-17 NNLSQAEFA
+17 NLSQSQLAKKA
-26 NMLQVSRTTVVSYE
+26 GITRQALSKYE
-40 KGTKEPTLYVLFR
+40 LGISEPNLYTLVKLADYF
-53 AAKIMNCSLDE
+53 NCSLDSLVFDTIQLNNTMINLDLDYLLNE
-64 LVGINSPENKVKLYN
+64 LDSIQ
-79 SLDDNKTLKLEE
+79 KTNHL
-91 ELNKK
+91 LNTK
-96 LNTLNKLI
+96 LNNLKSLIHSIETTSSNKQTQTLDE
-104 KSYRRS
+104 Y
-110 FEELSMSKK
+110 
-119 RTDRILEELSMS
+119 
-131 KKRNDRMLEE
+131 
-141 LSMSKKRT
+141 
-149 DRMFEELSMSKRRT
+149 
-163 DRMLEELSMSKRRN
+163 
-177 DLMYEELKRTINR
+177 
-190 VSKSEDNF
+190 
-198 TEIIN
+198 
-203 SLSLDAKKDISLG
+203 
-216 IEDLSDSPKI
+216 LSDSAKI

-240 CGSPMEPEND
+240 CGSPIEPEND
-250 IADFIE
+250 IEDFID

-285 QNGEK
+285 QHGEK

-327 HDMVTLKPHSTNPE
+327 HDMVTLKPHSTDPE

-356 IKGKL
+356 IKGKF
-361 ICTVNELYDKAEEL
+361 ICTVNELYDKAEDL

>member
-1 MFELS
+1 MNKII
-6 FSKSIKNFRKE
+6 FSEKLKYLRLKE
-17 NNLSQAEFA
+17 NLSQAQLA
-26 NMLQVSRTTVVSYE
+26 KKVGITRQALSKYE
-40 KGTKEPTLYVLFR
+40 LGISEPNLYTLVKLADYF
-53 AAKIMNCSLDE
+53 NCSLDSLVFDTIQLNNTMINLDLDYLLNE
-64 LVGINSPENKVKLYN
+64 LDSIQKTNHL
-79 SLDDNKTLKLEE
+79 LDT
-91 ELNKK
+91 K
-96 LNTLNKLI
+96 LNNLKSLIHSIETTSSNEQTQTLDE
-104 KSYRRS
+104 Y
-110 FEELSMSKK
+110 
-119 RTDRILEELSMS
+119 
-131 KKRNDRMLEE
+131 
-141 LSMSKKRT
+141 
-149 DRMFEELSMSKRRT
+149 
-163 DRMLEELSMSKRRN
+163 
-177 DLMYEELKRTINR
+177 
-190 VSKSEDNF
+190 
-198 TEIIN
+198 
-203 SLSLDAKKDISLG
+203 
-216 IEDLSDSPKI
+216 LSDSPKI

-240 CGSPMEPEND
+240 CGSPIEPETD
-250 IADFIE
+250 IEDFID

-327 HDMVTLKPHSTNPE
+327 HDMVTLKPHSTDPE

-356 IKGKL
+356 IKGKF

-375 SK
+375 GK

>member
-1 MFELS
+1 MFEQS
-6 FSKSIKNFRKE
+6 FSKSIKKFRKE
-17 NNLSQAEFA
+17 NNLSQLEFA

-40 KGTKEPTLYVLFR
+40 KGTKEPSLYVLFR
-53 AAKIMNCSLDE
+53 AAKVMNCSLDE
-64 LVGINSPENKVKLYN
+64 LVGLNSPENKIKIYN
-79 SLDDNKTLKLEE
+79 SLDDNSTLKLKE
-91 ELNKK
+91 ELNEK

-104 KSYRRS
+104 KRYRRS
-110 FEELSMSKK
+110 FEEL
-119 RTDRILEELSMS
+119 
-131 KKRNDRMLEE
+131 N
-141 LSMSKKRT
+141 
-149 DRMFEELSMSKRRT
+149 
-163 DRMLEELSMSKRRN
+163 MSKRRN

-190 VSKSEDNF
+190 VSKSEDDF

-203 SLSLDAKKDISLG
+203 SLSLDIKKDISAG

-240 CGSPMEPEND
+240 CGSPIEPEND
-250 IADFIE
+250 IEDFID

-285 QNGEK
+285 QHGEK

-327 HDMVTLKPHSTNPE
+327 HDMVTLKPHSTDPE

-356 IKGKL
+356 IKGKF

>member
-1 MFELS
+1 MNKIT
-6 FSKSIKNFRKE
+6 FSEKLKYLRLKE
-17 NNLSQAEFA
+17 NLSQSQLAKKVGITRQA
-26 NMLQVSRTTVVSYE
+26 LSKYE
-40 KGTKEPTLYVLFR
+40 LGISEPNLYTLVKLADYF
-53 AAKIMNCSLDE
+53 NCSLDSLVFDTIQLNNTMINLDLNYLLNE
-64 LVGINSPENKVKLYN
+64 LDSIQKTNYL
-79 SLDDNKTLKLEE
+79 LDNKLNNLKSLIHSIETTFSNKQTQTLDE
-91 ELNKK
+91 
-96 LNTLNKLI
+96 
-104 KSYRRS
+104 S
-110 FEELSMSKK
+110 
-119 RTDRILEELSMS
+119 
-131 KKRNDRMLEE
+131 
-141 LSMSKKRT
+141 
-149 DRMFEELSMSKRRT
+149 
-163 DRMLEELSMSKRRN
+163 
-177 DLMYEELKRTINR
+177 
-190 VSKSEDNF
+190 
-198 TEIIN
+198 
-203 SLSLDAKKDISLG
+203 
-216 IEDLSDSPKI
+216 LSDSAKI

-240 CGSPMEPEND
+240 CGSPIEPEND
-250 IADFIE
+250 IEDFID

-285 QNGEK
+285 QDGEK

-327 HDMVTLKPHSTNPE
+327 HDMVTLKPHSTDPE

-356 IKGKL
+356 IKGKF

>member
-1 MFELS
+1 MNKII
-6 FSKSIKNFRKE
+6 FSEKLKYLRLKE
-17 NNLSQAEFA
+17 NLSQSQLAKKA
-26 NMLQVSRTTVVSYE
+26 GITRQALSKYE
-40 KGTKEPTLYVLFR
+40 LGISEPNLYTLVKLADYF
-53 AAKIMNCSLDE
+53 NCSLDSLVFDTIQLNNTMINLDLDYLLNE
-64 LVGINSPENKVKLYN
+64 LDSIQKTNHL
-79 SLDDNKTLKLEE
+79 LDT
-91 ELNKK
+91 K
-96 LNTLNKLI
+96 LNNLKSLIHSIETTSSNKQTQTLDE
-104 KSYRRS
+104 Y
-110 FEELSMSKK
+110 
-119 RTDRILEELSMS
+119 
-131 KKRNDRMLEE
+131 
-141 LSMSKKRT
+141 
-149 DRMFEELSMSKRRT
+149 
-163 DRMLEELSMSKRRN
+163 
-177 DLMYEELKRTINR
+177 
-190 VSKSEDNF
+190 
-198 TEIIN
+198 
-203 SLSLDAKKDISLG
+203 
-216 IEDLSDSPKI
+216 LSDSAKI

-240 CGSPMEPEND
+240 CGSPIEPEND
-250 IADFIE
+250 IEDFID

-285 QNGEK
+285 QHGEK

-327 HDMVTLKPHSTNPE
+327 HDMVTLKPHSTDPE

-356 IKGKL
+356 IKGKF
-361 ICTVNELYDKAEEL
+361 ICTVNELYDKAEDL